1 MIEYDE
7 TDPRALTKREIE
19 DVQRFRLRRM
29 IRRVYERSP
38 FYRRIFRER
47 NLTPE
52 DIKEKEDLRKL
63 PFTTKSHLRENAY
76 PYGGEFLTVEFEELV
91 GWHMTSGTTGV
102 PTVGAYTQRDVEL
115 WANLVARSLR
125 TAGVTRKDVVA
136 NVYGYGLFTGGMGL
150 HLGAQRIGAKV
161 IPWSTGRTE
170 ALARALKD
178 FKATVVTGTPSYEL
192 VIAEKVREIG
202 LDPEKDLDLRLA
214 IPGAEAMTPE
224 MLQRIERELALTS
237 RGGGAREI
245 YGLTEAI
252 GPGVAQECPHDQHQF
267 MHIWSD
273 HFLVEIVDPDTG
285 EPVGE
290 GDEGE
295 LVFTH
300 LTREGMPLIRYRT
313 RDITRL
319 LESDDDIPF
328 PKVAMMKGR
337 TDDVIFYKGVK
348 LYPTAVNE
356 ILMKYQEVV
365 EYQIVIT
372 REPQK
377 FLLLIEARNPSEE
390 LRRKIVS
397 EVKNVTFLTPEVN
410 FVELGTLPRFE
421 GKAKRVV
428 LK

>member
-1 MIEYDE
+1 
-7 TDPRALTKREIE
+7 
-19 DVQRFRLRRM
+19 
-29 IRRVYERSP
+29 
-38 FYRRIFRER
+38 
-47 NLTPE
+47 
-52 DIKEKEDLRKL
+52 
-63 PFTTKSHLRENAY
+63 
-76 PYGGEFLTVEFEELV
+76 
-91 GWHMTSGTTGV
+91 
-102 PTVGAYTQRDVEL
+102 
-115 WANLVARSLR
+115 
-125 TAGVTRKDVVA
+125 
-136 NVYGYGLFTGGMGL
+136 
-150 HLGAQRIGAKV
+150 
-161 IPWSTGRTE
+161 
-170 ALARALKD
+170 
-178 FKATVVTGTPSYEL
+178 
-192 VIAEKVREIG
+192 
-202 LDPEKDLDLRLA
+202 
-214 IPGAEAMTPE
+214 MTPE

-410 FVELGTLPRFE
+410 FVGLGTLPRFE